1 MMTISGY
8 KIRPFL
14 ITVPEAPERTDFIM
28 RHYAAV
34 GFETEIFN
42 GISSRDSGL
51 VTTHTYEVDNPG
63 SGYKIGKKEVAG
75 WLSFYMAWSAMQ
87 YMPEKWFWTTEFDC
101 EFQPNWRSRVEKAL
115 KDVPSDFDLLYVG
128 SCCTKGKPMKHV
140 GGDVYAMNQPQC
152 GHSTIIAK
160 KALPVMLATQR
171 KVYGPLD
178 VNLAAHTL
186 SLLKVFV
193 ILPRVCGQVGTYIPE

>member
-1 MMTISGY
+1 MKLSGY
-8 KIRPFL
+8 NIRPFL
-14 ITVPEAPERTDFIM
+14 ITVPEAQDRTDFIM

-75 WLSFYMAWSAMQ
+75 WLSFYMAWSAMNF
-87 YMPEKWFWTTEFDC
+87 MPETHFWTTEFDC
-101 EFQPNWRSRVEKAL
+101 EFQPNWRERVEKAL
-115 KDVPSDFDLLYVG
+115 KDVPKDFDLLFVG
-128 SCCTKGKPMKHV
+128 SCCTKGKPMKHIA
-140 GGDVYAMNQPQC
+140 GDVFQMNQPQC

-186 SLLKVFV
+186 AHLKVFV
-193 ILPRVCGQVGTYIPE
+193 ILPRVCTQFSTYIPE

>member
-1 MMTISGY
+1 V
-8 KIRPFL
+8 KIANYDIRSFL
-14 ITVPEAPERTDFIM
+14 ITVPEAQDRTDFIM

-51 VTTHTYEVDNPG
+51 ITEHKYEFDNPG
-63 SGYKIGKKEVAG
+63 GGHRIGKKEVAG

-87 YMPEKWFWTTEFDC
+87 YMPEKHFWTTEFDC
-101 EFQPNWRSRVEKAL
+101 KFPPDWRIKVEKAL
-115 KDVPSDFDLLYVG
+115 KDVPPDFDLLYVG

-140 GGDVYAMNQPQC
+140 AGTVFQMDQVQC

-171 KVYGPLD
+171 KCYAPLD
-178 VNLAAHTL
+178 ISLAFHTL
-186 SLLKVFV
+186 SKLKTFV
-193 ILPRVCGQVGTYIPE
+193 ILPRVAEQFDTYIPE